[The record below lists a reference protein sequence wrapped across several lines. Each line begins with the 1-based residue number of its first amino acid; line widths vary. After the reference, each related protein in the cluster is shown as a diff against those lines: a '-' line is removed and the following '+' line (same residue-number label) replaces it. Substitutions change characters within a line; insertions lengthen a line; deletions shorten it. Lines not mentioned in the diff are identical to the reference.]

1 MENAMT
7 TLLAARS
14 SDVARLTKELE
25 DMMRRQA
32 ADPNDNC
39 FLIVNAG
46 VPFVQFVSGSADKN
60 VSFEAVANEFLPPER
75 RLDQERIAALVAL
88 GFEPPEEAGV
98 NFLMYRDL
106 VEDGD
111 FADVAAMSILVLFE
125 IYGTPLDEPLTYER
139 ES

>member
-1 MENAMT
+1 MAS
-7 TLLAARS
+7 LLTARS
-14 SDVARLTKELE
+14 PDVARLTKELE
-25 DMMRRQA
+25 DLMRRQA
-32 ADPNDNC
+32 ENPDGNC
-39 FLIVNAG
+39 YLIVNAG
-46 VPFVQFVSGSADKN
+46 DPYVQFVSDPEGKN
-60 VSFEAVANEFLPPER
+60 VSFEAIANEFLPPER

-88 GFEPPEEAGV
+88 GFEPPEATGV
-98 NFLMYRDL
+98 NFLTYRDL